1 MLLSDAS
8 SIPFNHR
15 IEIFASFS
23 QAPFAAIFV
32 LQMMT
37 KFTPLPAQKFLL
49 YKEALDSI
57 VTSIPTLSVVEL
69 DKMDKVPFE
78 GKSRG
83 PPWNSLPIPWWA
95 VSD

>member
-1 MLLSDAS
+1 MML
-8 SIPFNHR
+8 PPYFR

-32 LQMMT
+32 FQMMM

-49 YKEALDSI
+49 YKEALDST

-69 DKMDKVPFE
+69 DKMDKVPLE
-78 GKSRG
+78 EKSRG
-83 PPWNSLPIPWWA
+83 PPWNSPPIPWWA